1 MTTTERTLELA
12 PDAATLLAGWRPGEG
27 SWFSGPRGGLLTRG
41 VARRIDDPDDVAP
54 VLAGIAAAGDGP
66 AVVVGAL
73 PFDPTR
79 PAALAVPREITW
91 AAPLG
96 DAVMPGPESGVEWV
110 SRPVPEP
117 AVYEAMVA
125 EALRRMET
133 GELEKVVLSRTLEL
147 RCDGPVDQ
155 RRLLREL
162 AARGPS
168 GYVFAVD
175 LPTKG
180 APRTLV
186 GASPELL
193 LSRRDGEVV
202 ANPLAGSAR
211 RRLDPDEDAAVG
223 AALLASAKDR
233 HEHALVVDDVAA
245 ALHGVCDDLE
255 VPGTPALIRTDA
267 LWHLSTTIRGRSAL
281 PALDIAR
288 ALHPTPAVG
297 GVPRAAA
304 KRAIAEIEPHDRGF
318 YTGTVG
324 WSDASGDGEWVVALR
339 CGDVSG
345 STARLYAGAGIVP
358 GSVPA
363 SELAETATKLET
375 MLASL

>member
-1 MTTTERTLELA
+1 M
-12 PDAATLLAGWRPGEG
+12 
-27 SWFSGPRGGLLTRG
+27 
-41 VARRIDDPDDVAP
+41 
-54 VLAGIAAAGDGP
+54 
-66 AVVVGAL
+66 
-73 PFDPTR
+73 
-79 PAALAVPREITW
+79 
-91 AAPLG
+91 
-96 DAVMPGPESGVEWV
+96 
-110 SRPVPEP
+110 PEP
-117 AVYEAMVA
+117 AAYEAMVA
-125 EALRRMET
+125 EALRRMEA
-133 GELEKVVLSRTLEL
+133 GELQKVVLSRVLEL

-155 RRLLREL
+155 RRLLRQL
-162 AARGPS
+162 AARGPA

-175 LPTKG
+175 LPSAG

-193 LSRRDGEVV
+193 LSRRDGEVL

-211 RRLDPDEDAAVG
+211 RRLDPDEDEAVG

-245 ALHGVCDDLE
+245 ALRGVCDDLE
-255 VPGTPALIRTDA
+255 VPVHAVADPHRRPLAPVHGDPRPLDPPGARHRPRPAP
-267 LWHLSTTIRGRSAL
+267 H
-281 PALDIAR
+281 
-288 ALHPTPAVG
+288 PAVG

-318 YTGTVG
+318 YTGMVG